1 MGCGVEVA
9 DTLGPGGIDGRTS
22 LTVGYRPVEVAEWR
36 AAEREPCQTQAGAGQ
51 SAGGWGFVI
60 GQASRRRRE
69 APRRERSR
77 PPARQ
82 EHEGGGNVSGCSP
95 AAGGNPLEDL
105 PRPRLVV
112 SEPTRVVRRD
122 VPRRDRVD
130 VDAVRRPFVG
140 ERLRQLGHPSLARR
154 IAGNRDPA
162 LEREQRGDEDDLSL
176 APLDHPPPELACQD
190 ELGREVH
197 LEHAVPELVRML
209 DRRAALDRPGVEDE
223 DVHERAV
230 SRHLLGELENGLSL
244 PEVAAVGPETT
255 ASCRDLGSDLVC
267 RLQGATDADDICA
280 GICECDGR
288 RLADPTPAAGHE
300 GCLPSRGR
308 LMSCSRR
315 ES

>member
-1 MGCGVEVA
+1 MLSVA
-9 DTLGPGGIDGRTS
+9 MYPGAIALTLTPCAAHS
-22 LTVGYRPVEVAEWR
+22 LA
-36 AAEREPCQTQAGAGQ
+36 
-51 SAGGWGFVI
+51 SAFV
-60 GQASRRRRE
+60 S
-69 APRRERSR
+69 S
-77 PPARQ
+77 
-82 EHEGGGNVSGCSP
+82 
-95 AAGGNPLEDL
+95 
-105 PRPRLVV
+105 
-112 SEPTRVVRRD
+112 
-122 VPRRDRVD
+122 
-130 VDAVRRPFVG
+130 
-140 ERLRQLGHPSLARR
+140 GHPSLARR

-209 DRRAALDRPGVEDE
+209 DRGAALDRPGVEDE

-300 GCLPSRGR
+300 GCLSVEGQAHVVQSTRVLIPVVPAASSAMTTGS
-308 LMSCSRR
+308 LSSGSTALIRR
-315 ES
+315 STGSTSAAKSSIARSKSSGSYTRAPRS